1 MTDSVETFQQRQQG
15 VGVDVGVAAVEDVG
29 DADVGVAGDNPQVPE
44 EFFMAMNTILR
55 TKQGESVVERE
66 EAVAVPLAKRIRFF
80 DTVAERFERTAAL
93 LVGYH
98 RSSKTPEEHERLAQ
112 RRGRASK
119 QTFNLRHI
127 KAGSQGGASA

>member
-80 DTVAERFERTAAL
+80 DTVAERFERAAAV
-93 LVGYH
+93 LVGCH
-98 RSSKTPEEHERLAQ
+98 RNKNNAHDNERLVQ
-112 RRGRASK
+112 RRGGAFD
-119 QTFNLRHI
+119 QTFNLPHI
-127 KAGSQGGASA
+127 KGGSQGGVVA